1 MGSSKA
7 HPDQN
12 LTQHDYWKKD
22 HDRIMDE
29 MGRAMAEKIDR
40 EILNNLLWEA
50 TVEQCVDWT
59 PVELKWEK
67 GKDTSYF
74 WNEACA
80 WAVENFGLPGE
91 NYVTHPTEDNM
102 LFLFK
107 KKEHAI
113 LMTLKWI

>member
-1 MGSSKA
+1 MNLEQELM
-7 HPDQN
+7 QN
-12 LTQHDYWKKD
+12 LCK
-22 HDRIMDE
+22 E
-29 MGRAMAEKIDR
+29 MAQEIDR
-40 EILNNLLWEA
+40 ELINTIMWEA
-50 TVEQCVDWT
+50 TLADCVGWT
-59 PVELKWEK
+59 PVELKWGK

>member
-1 MGSSKA
+1 MELDLEQELMQTLAKEVA
-7 HPDQN
+7 Q
-12 LTQHDYWKKD
+12 
-22 HDRIMDE
+22 E
-29 MGRAMAEKIDR
+29 IDR
-40 EILNNLLWEA
+40 EIINNLLWESIM
-50 TVEQCVDWT
+50 EQCADWI

-80 WAVENFGLPGE
+80 WAIENFGLPGE